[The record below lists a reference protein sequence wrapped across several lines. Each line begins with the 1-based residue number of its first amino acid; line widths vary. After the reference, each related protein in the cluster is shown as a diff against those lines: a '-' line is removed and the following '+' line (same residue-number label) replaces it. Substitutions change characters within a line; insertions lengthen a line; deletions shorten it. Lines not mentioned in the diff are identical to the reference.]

1 MAEQTEQVLVNLD
14 AILQAAGSQREHVL
28 KVTIFVSDI
37 NAWGTVDQR
46 YAQFFGNH
54 KPARSVV
61 PVLPLHYGL
70 QIELEA
76 IAVIS

>member
-1 MAEQTEQVLVNLD
+1 MEEQTKQVLANLD
-14 AILQAAGSQREHVL
+14 AILQAAGSRREQVI

-37 NAWGTVDQR
+37 NAWGTVNQL
-46 YAQFFGNH
+46 YAQFFGDH

-76 IAVIS
+76 VAAV